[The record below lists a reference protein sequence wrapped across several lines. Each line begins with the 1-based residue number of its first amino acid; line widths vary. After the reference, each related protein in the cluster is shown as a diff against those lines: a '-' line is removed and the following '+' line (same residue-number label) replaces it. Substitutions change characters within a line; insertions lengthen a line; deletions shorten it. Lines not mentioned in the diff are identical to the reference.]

1 MVQVASALGTNA
13 TIRTERAWYS
23 KGTKLVKQ
31 NVSQGNAVRICVIV
45 PAYEASHYL
54 EQSLPPL
61 IALRDGGSVEEV
73 IVVDDC
79 SPNPDTAE
87 TAKRFG
93 ATVLRAA
100 KNGGPG
106 AARNLAATKTD
117 CDLLWF
123 VDADVVVHPASVER
137 IPLTF
142 ADPAVHAMF
151 GSYDENPPAPGFAS
165 QYKNLMHRY
174 YHTHSN
180 RDATTFWSGCGVVR
194 REAFL
199 ALNGFDIVQFT
210 KPSIEDIEL
219 GYRIRASGG
228 KIALDPDLLCTHL
241 KEWTLR
247 EVVMTDVVKRA
258 IPWSRLIAT
267 RDMPEN
273 NLNVSTPERIRA
285 GIAGL
290 WAASILLAMISAL
303 WPHGAMIFM
312 ALTIIM
318 VGANWRL
325 LSFFTRRKGLPF
337 GLAALAFHQVYYIYS
352 AVTFSLVSLRH
363 RPMSRS
369 EVSAS

>member
-1 MVQVASALGTNA
+1 MVA
-13 TIRTERAWYS
+13 
-23 KGTKLVKQ
+23 Q
-31 NVSQGNAVRICVIV
+31 NVNRGESGKICVIV
-45 PAYEASHYL
+45 PAYEAAHYL
-54 EQSLPPL
+54 EKSLPPL
-61 IALRDGGSVEEV
+61 IALRNAGEVADV

-87 TAKRFG
+87 TAQRLG
-93 ATVLRAA
+93 ATLIRADQ
-100 KNGGPG
+100 NGGPG

-117 CDLLWF
+117 CGLLWF
-123 VDADVVVHPASVER
+123 VDADVVVHPESVDR

-174 YHTHSN
+174 YHMNSS
-180 RDATTFWSGCGVVR
+180 RQATTFWSGCGVVR
-194 REAFL
+194 RDAFL
-199 ALNGFDIVQFT
+199 RLNGFDIEQFT

-219 GYRIRASGG
+219 GYRIRAAGG
-228 KIALDPDLLCTHL
+228 EIVLDPELLCTHL
-241 KEWTLR
+241 KEWSLR
-247 EVVMTDVVKRA
+247 EVVMTDVLKRA
-258 IPWSRLIAT
+258 VPWSRLIAT
-267 RDMPEN
+267 REMPEN

-290 WAASILLAMISAL
+290 WALTIMVAL
-303 WPHGAMIFM
+303 SGLIGIHGGMIFM
-312 ALTIIM
+312 AMTIIM

-325 LSFFTRRKGLPF
+325 LMFFAGRKGLPF
-337 GLAALAFHQVYYIYS
+337 ALAALAFHQVYYIYS

-363 RPMSRS
+363 RPYSRG

>member
-1 MVQVASALGTNA
+1 MQVASAFGDQA
-13 TIRTERAWYS
+13 TDRTERALYS
-23 KGTKLVKQ
+23 EGTELVTQ
-31 NVSQGNAVRICVIV
+31 NVSHGTAESICVIV
-45 PAYEASHYL
+45 PAYEAAHYL
-54 EQSLPPL
+54 EKSLPPL
-61 IALRDGGSVEEV
+61 IQLRDAGAVADV

-79 SPNPDTAE
+79 SPNPETAQ
-87 TAKRFG
+87 TAKRLG
-93 ATVLRAA
+93 ASVIHAS

-117 CDLLWF
+117 CGLLWF
-123 VDADVVVHPASVER
+123 VDADVVVHPESVDR
-137 IPLTF
+137 IPIAF

-174 YHTHSN
+174 YHMNSS
-180 RDATTFWSGCGVVR
+180 REATTFWSGCGVVR
-194 REAFL
+194 RDAFL
-199 ALNGFDIVQFT
+199 RLNGFDIEQFT

-219 GYRIRASGG
+219 GYRIRAAGG
-228 KIALDPDLLCTHL
+228 RIVLDPELLCTHL
-241 KEWTLR
+241 KEWSLR
-247 EVVMTDVVKRA
+247 EVVLTDVLKRA
-258 IPWSRLIAT
+258 VPWSRLIAT
-267 RDMPEN
+267 REMPEN

-290 WAASILLAMISAL
+290 WALSILFAMTGLL
-303 WPHGAMIFM
+303 WPHGAMTFM
-312 ALTIIM
+312 AMTIIM

-352 AVTFSLVSLRH
+352 AVTFSLVNLRH
-363 RPMSRS
+363 RPYSRS

>member
-1 MVQVASALGTNA
+1 M
-13 TIRTERAWYS
+13 
-23 KGTKLVKQ
+23 VKQ
-31 NVSQGNAVRICVIV
+31 NVSQGKAERICVIV
-45 PAYEASHYL
+45 PAYEAAHYL

-61 IALRDGGSVEEV
+61 IALRDGGHVDDV

-79 SPNPDTAE
+79 SPSPSTAE
-87 TAKRFG
+87 MAEQFG
-93 ATVLRAA
+93 ATVIRAA

-117 CDLLWF
+117 CELLWF

-137 IPLTF
+137 IPVAF

-174 YHTHSN
+174 YHTNSS
-180 RDATTFWSGCGVVR
+180 RQATTFWSGCGVIR
-194 REAFL
+194 RDAFL
-199 ALNGFDIVQFT
+199 RLDGFDVEQFT

-219 GYRIRASGG
+219 GYRIREAGG
-228 KIALDPDLLCTHL
+228 EIVLDPELLCTHL
-241 KEWTLR
+241 KEWSLR
-247 EVVMTDVVKRA
+247 EVVMTDVLKRA
-258 IPWSRLIAT
+258 VPWSRLIAT
-267 RDMPEN
+267 REMPEN

-290 WAASILLAMISAL
+290 WALSILAAMTAFL

-312 ALTIIM
+312 AMTIIM
-318 VGANWRL
+318 VCANWRL
-325 LSFFTRRKGLPF
+325 LMFFTRRKGLPF

-352 AVTFSLVSLRH
+352 AVTFSLVHLRH
-363 RPMSRS
+363 RPISHR
-369 EVSAS
+369 EASAS

>member
-1 MVQVASALGTNA
+1 M
-13 TIRTERAWYS
+13 
-23 KGTKLVKQ
+23 VKQ
-31 NVSQGNAVRICVIV
+31 NVSQGKAERICVIV
-45 PAYEASHYL
+45 PAYEAAHYL

-61 IALRDGGSVEEV
+61 IALRDGGHVDDV

-79 SPNPDTAE
+79 SPSPATAE
-87 TAKRFG
+87 MAEQFG
-93 ATVLRAA
+93 ATVIRAA

-117 CDLLWF
+117 CELLWF

-137 IPLTF
+137 IPVAF

-174 YHTHSN
+174 YHTNSS
-180 RDATTFWSGCGVVR
+180 RQATTFWSGCGVIR
-194 REAFL
+194 RDAFL
-199 ALNGFDIVQFT
+199 RLDGFDVEQFT

-219 GYRIRASGG
+219 GYRIREAGG
-228 KIALDPDLLCTHL
+228 EIVLDPELLCTHL
-241 KEWTLR
+241 KEWSLR
-247 EVVMTDVVKRA
+247 EVVMTDVLKRA
-258 IPWSRLIAT
+258 VPWSRLIAT
-267 RDMPEN
+267 REMPEN

-290 WAASILLAMISAL
+290 WALSILAAMTAFL

-312 ALTIIM
+312 AMTIIM
-318 VGANWRL
+318 VCANWRL
-325 LSFFTRRKGLPF
+325 LMFFTRRKGLPF

-352 AVTFSLVSLRH
+352 AVTFSLVHLRH
-363 RPMSRS
+363 RPISHR
-369 EVSAS
+369 EASAS